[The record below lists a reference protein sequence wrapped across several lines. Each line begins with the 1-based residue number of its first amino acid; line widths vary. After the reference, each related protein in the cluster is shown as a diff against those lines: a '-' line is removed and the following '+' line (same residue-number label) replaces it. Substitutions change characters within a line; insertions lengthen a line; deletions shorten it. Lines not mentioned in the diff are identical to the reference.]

1 MSGRNIAMAMCLAAV
16 SVAGAL
22 YLLGVQFADG
32 GAYPAYSSLRS
43 DPLGA
48 KLLYD
53 TLALLPGA
61 SVTRNYLPL
70 DYVGG
75 AGTTVLLLNLNP
87 ELFDQELLDSVDRLA
102 ARGNRVVLTTAE
114 AKELPKNSAP
124 LVKSWKVKFGFDAQ
138 SPRDFKLYFAE
149 ATGWKTIDQEGSKS
163 LAIERPAGKGS
174 VVLFADSSGF
184 ANSTLADESDADFA
198 LISTAMGPAARVI
211 FDEQHFGITQTG
223 SVVGLV
229 RRFRLTGMALGF
241 AICAA
246 LFVWRNVTAFPPPD
260 PVMKKSGAAGR
271 TSRSGL
277 LTLLRRH
284 IPASDL
290 ATVCWNEWLATNRRG
305 VSAENAVRAQEIAR
319 RETDPVKALREI
331 QPLVHLNKHSKGT
344 L

>member
-1 MSGRNIAMAMCLAAV
+1 MSGRNIVVAICLAAV

-32 GAYPAYSSLRS
+32 GAYPEYSSLRS

-53 TLALLPGA
+53 TLALVPGA
-61 SVTRNYLPL
+61 SVARNYLPL
-70 DYVGG
+70 EYVGES
-75 AGTTVLLLNLNP
+75 GTTVLVLNQNS

-102 ARGNRVVLTTAE
+102 ARGNRVVLTIAE
-114 AKELPKNSAP
+114 AKELPKDSA
-124 LVKSWKVKFGFDAQ
+124 LLAKAWKVKFGFDEK
-138 SPRDFKLYFAE
+138 SPRELRLYFAE
-149 ATGWKTIDQEGSKS
+149 ATGWKTIDQDGAKAM
-163 LAIERPAGKGS
+163 AIERAAGKGS
-174 VVLFADSSGF
+174 VVLFADSSDF
-184 ANSTLADESDADFA
+184 ANSTLADQDDADFA
-198 LISTAMGPAARVI
+198 LISTAIGSASHVV

-246 LFVWRNVTAFPPPD
+246 LFIWRNVTAFPPPD
-260 PVMKKSGAAGR
+260 PVLQKSGAAGR

-284 IPASDL
+284 IPASEL
-290 ATVCWNEWLATNRRG
+290 AMVCWNEWIATNRRA

-319 RETDPVKALREI
+319 RETDPLKALREI
-331 QPLVHLNKHSKGT
+331 QPLVHPNVNSKGI

>member
-1 MSGRNIAMAMCLAAV
+1 MSGRNIAMAICLAAV

-32 GAYPAYSSLRS
+32 GAYPEYSSLRS

-53 TLALLPGA
+53 TLSLVPGA
-61 SVTRNYLPL
+61 SVARNYLPL

-75 AGTTVLLLNLNP
+75 AGATVLLLNQSS

-102 ARGNRVVLTTAE
+102 ARGNRVVLTIAE
-114 AKELPKNSAP
+114 AKEAPKNFAP
-124 LVKSWKVKFGFDAQ
+124 LAKAWKVKFRFDAK
-138 SPRDFKLYFAE
+138 SPREFRLYFKE
-149 ATGWKTIDQEGSKS
+149 ATGWKTIDQEAAKPM
-163 LAIERPAGKGS
+163 AIERPAGKGS

-184 ANSTLADESDADFA
+184 ANSTLADQDDADFA
-198 LISTAMGPAARVI
+198 LISTTIGRAARVI

-246 LFVWRNVTAFPPPD
+246 LFIWRNVTAFPPPE
-260 PVMKKSGAAGR
+260 PAMKKTGAAGR

-284 IPASDL
+284 IPASEL
-290 ATVCWNEWLATNRRG
+290 ATVCWNEWIATNRRG
-305 VSAENAVRAQEIAR
+305 VSAENAARASEIAR

-331 QPLVHLNKHSKGT
+331 QPIVHSKGN

>member
-1 MSGRNIAMAMCLAAV
+1 MSGRNIAMAIFLAAV

-32 GAYPAYSSLRS
+32 GAYPEYSSLRS

-53 TLALLPGA
+53 TLALVPGA
-61 SVTRNYLPL
+61 SVARNYLPL

-75 AGTTVLLLNLNP
+75 AGTTVLLLSLSP

-102 ARGNRVVLTTAE
+102 ARGNRVVLTIAE
-114 AKELPKNSAP
+114 AKEAPKNSAP
-124 LVKSWKVKFGFDAQ
+124 LAKTWKVKFGFDAK
-138 SPRDFKLYFAE
+138 SPRDFRLYFRE
-149 ATGWKTIDQEGSKS
+149 ATGWKTISEEAAKS
-163 LAIERPAGKGS
+163 MAIERPAGKGS
-174 VVLFADSSGF
+174 VVLFADSSDF
-184 ANSTLADESDADFA
+184 ANSTLADQDDADFA
-198 LISTAMGPAARVI
+198 MISTAIGPAARVI

-246 LFVWRNVTAFPPPD
+246 LFIWRNVTAFPPPE
-260 PVMKKSGAAGR
+260 PATKKTGAAGR

-284 IPASDL
+284 IPASEL

-305 VSAENAVRAQEIAR
+305 VSAENTARAQEIAR
-319 RETDPVKALREI
+319 READPVKALREI
-331 QPLVHLNKHSKGT
+331 QPIVHLNVHSKGN

>member
-1 MSGRNIAMAMCLAAV
+1 MTGRNVALAICLAAV
-16 SVAGAL
+16 SLAGGL

-32 GAYPAYSSLRS
+32 GAYPEYSSLRS
-43 DPLGA
+43 DPVGG

-53 TLALLPGA
+53 TLMLVPGA
-61 SVTRNYLPL
+61 SVARNYLPL
-70 DYVGG
+70 EYIGG
-75 AGTTVLLLNLNP
+75 SGATVLLLNLDA

-102 ARGNRVVLTTAE
+102 ARGNRVVVSTSE
-114 AKELPKNSAP
+114 ASALPKDAGP
-124 LVKSWKVKFGFDAQ
+124 LAKTWKVKFGFDAQ
-138 SPRDFKLYFAE
+138 SPRNFRLYFAE
-149 ATGWKTIDQEGSKS
+149 LGGWKTIDQEGPKAM
-163 LAIERPAGKGS
+163 AIERQSGKGS

-184 ANSTLADESDADFA
+184 ANAALVDQSGADFT
-198 LISTAMGPAARVI
+198 LISKAIGPSARVI

-223 SVVGLV
+223 SVVGLM

-241 AICAA
+241 AICVA

-260 PVMKKSGAAGR
+260 PVLQRSGASGR

-284 IPASDL
+284 VPASEL
-290 ATVCWNEWLATNRRG
+290 ATVCWNEWLATNRRS
-305 VSAENAVRAQEIAR
+305 VSAEAAAQAREIAR

-331 QPLVHLNKHSKGT
+331 QPMVHSKGN